1 MDLNEKMSGEIASQL
16 GLNPAGRVTK
26 EEVHRLENKSD
37 AELAA
42 DILRLKEQ
50 LRANN
55 IPYDKQA
62 ALLRNLMPMMDS
74 RQRARLQKIIQ
85 LIEK

>member
-1 MDLNEKMSGEIASQL
+1 MDLNEKMIGEIASQL
-16 GLNPAGRVTK
+16 GLNPAGWVTK

-42 DILRLKEQ
+42 DILRLKEK